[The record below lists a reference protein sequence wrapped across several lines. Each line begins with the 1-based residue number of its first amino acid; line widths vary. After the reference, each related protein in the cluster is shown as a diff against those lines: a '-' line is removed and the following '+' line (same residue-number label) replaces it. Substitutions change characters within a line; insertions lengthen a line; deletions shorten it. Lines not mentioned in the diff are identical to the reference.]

1 VSGFDLDHAGILVH
15 DLDKAAAQ
23 FRRLG
28 FQLTT
33 RGYHTL
39 PATPGGE
46 RPRVGTGNNCAMM
59 RRGYVELI
67 GITDPQ
73 YEGRMRADLELY
85 EGLHLVAFGT
95 SDATAAAEDVRA
107 AGFAAE
113 GPRVIERPIEE
124 KLAQFEIVDF
134 PAETLRGSHLFAIR
148 HATPDLLWKP
158 DLLTHPNTAES
169 LEAVVIAVEDT
180 EGLAGRLG
188 RLLSI
193 AASQGTLS
201 LAAGR
206 LIFVDGAWMASHVPG
221 PSPALPFIAGLTI
234 SVRDIEAT
242 SDWLTTSGVSFKQC
256 LGGLRVAPTEA
267 CGAFI
272 EFLA

>member
-15 DLDKAAAQ
+15 NLDKAAAQ

-28 FQLTT
+28 FKLTT

-39 PATPGGE
+39 PATAGGE

-95 SDATAAAEDVRA
+95 SDATAAAEEMRA

-113 GPRVIERPIEE
+113 GARVIERPIEKE
-124 KLAQFEIVDF
+124 LARFEIVDL
-134 PAETLRGSHLFAIR
+134 PPDTLRGSHLFAIR
-148 HATPDLLWKP
+148 HATPDLLWKS
-158 DLLTHPNTAES
+158 DLMIHPNTAER
-169 LEAVVIAVEDT
+169 LEAVVLAVEDP
-180 EGLAGRLG
+180 AGMADRLG

-193 AASQGTLS
+193 APSQGTLS

-206 LIFVDGAWMASHVPG
+206 LRFVDDAWIASHVPG
-221 PSPALPFIAGLTI
+221 GSPALPFIAGLTI
-234 SVRDIEAT
+234 GVRDVGAT
-242 SDWLTTSGVSFKQC
+242 SEWLTRSGVSFEQY
-256 LGGLRVAPTEA
+256 LGGLRVAPSEG

-272 EFLA
+272 EFVA